1 MRFKFKRRWL
11 VVYFLITLI
20 VTNIALLA
28 TENIPP
34 VAYCAYL
41 FAERE

>member
-34 VAYCAYL
+34 VA
-41 FAERE
+41 